1 MIANYT
7 IVIFLITYGLIKV
20 HTKLVTII
28 SPLNSNI
35 QICILIVACKHFQ
48 AVGKGCLSIN

>member
-7 IVIFLITYGLIKV
+7 IVIFLITYNWLKFIQNWSQIG
-20 HTKLVTII
+20 TII

-35 QICILIVACKHFQ
+35 
-48 AVGKGCLSIN
+48 